1 MQLDHMNIS
10 VPATLLETIRDF
22 YCDILGLAEGPR
34 PEFGIA
40 GYWLYNTSEKRAVIH
55 IIESDNHTPPHM
67 NHLDH
72 VAFQTD
78 DLASVRATLDARAIP
93 YGHLDLPDFNL
104 EQVQFT
110 DPAGIKIEI
119 NSYPGVA

>member
-10 VPATLLETIRDF
+10 VPAALLDTIRDF
-22 YCDILGLAEGPR
+22 YCHILGLTQGPR
-34 PEFGIA
+34 PEFGIP
-40 GYWLYNTSEKRAVIH
+40 GYWLYDTNGSRAIVH
-55 IIESDNHTPPHM
+55 IIESDNHTPPDM

-78 DLASVRATLDARAIP
+78 DLDAVRAKLEAQAIP

-119 NSYPGVA
+119 NSYPAE

>member
-10 VPATLLETIRDF
+10 VPAPLLDTIRDF
-22 YCDILGLAEGPR
+22 YCDVLGLSKGPR

-40 GYWLYNTSEKRAVIH
+40 GYWLYGTDASRAIVH
-55 IIESDNHTPPHM
+55 IIESDNHTFSDM

-78 DLASVRATLDARAIP
+78 DLGAVRAKLEARAIP
-93 YGHLDLPDFNL
+93 YGHLDLPDFKL
-104 EQVQFT
+104 EQVQFM
-110 DPAGIKIEI
+110 DPVGIKIEI
-119 NSYPGVA
+119 NSYPAD